1 MIRQE
6 RHKAHVLSL
15 LAMAMIRNRWLNDKE
30 LQVRLA
36 AMIDLRQESLL
47 GSSSL

>member
-30 LQVRLA
+30 LQVREKGSFELMRDVLLLA
-36 AMIDLRQESLL
+36 S
-47 GSSSL
+47 